1 MSIKVNISADT
12 SSFDEKLKKT
22 QEEIKK
28 TKEVVEKSTDIHKEK
43 KGKKMKKIILLAV
56 ISAAAMLTGCQTA
69 QTIAGGIAKKNIS
82 ANALYTD
89 AHIGIDPETKIPE
102 LKTTFIS
109 GDYSSVQAGTNAI
122 TFREESAASIWNAES
137 VTKKRFLTVAMPA
150 GADMTAI
157 LQKLAE
163 IMQEKNK

>member
-1 MSIKVNISADT
+1 
-12 SSFDEKLKKT
+12 
-22 QEEIKK
+22 
-28 TKEVVEKSTDIHKEK
+28 
-43 KGKKMKKIILLAV
+43 MKKAIIFLAV
-56 ISAAAMLTGCQTA
+56 FFAAVMLTGCQTA

-137 VTKKRFLTVAMPA
+137 VTKKRFLTIAMPA
-150 GADMTAI
+150 GADMAAI